1 MRPKKRLGQHFL
13 VNVNAARRIA
23 SALDSD
29 PILPVLEIG
38 GGRGDLTVH
47 LLAGGPE
54 VTCVEFDSDMIEMLM
69 ERFAAAQNFRL
80 LRSDILEFQLV
91 DYFDSSQQ
99 IRLVGNLPYNI
110 TSAILEWIVDNR
122 ASFPQAVI
130 MIQSEVADRVA
141 AVPGGKEF
149 GSLTVFVQLFFTVE
163 KLFELK
169 PGSFQPPPKVSS
181 TVLKLTRRA
190 KPLIEPSDFPALR
203 RLTSACFRWR
213 RKQLIRILRDEYSLG
228 QAVLEGLLQKLQI
241 DPTLR
246 PEQLPVESF
255 VALSGQ
261 LSCLVR
267 DSESSGS

>member
-23 SALDSD
+23 AALDSD
-29 PILPVLEIG
+29 PALPILEIG
-38 GGRGDLTVH
+38 GGRGDLTIH
-47 LLAGGPE
+47 LLAGGAL
-54 VTCVEFDSDMIEMLM
+54 VTCVEFDSDMIAVLT
-69 ERFAAAQNFRL
+69 ERFTAAKNLRL
-80 LRSDILEFQLV
+80 LRSDILEFNLA
-91 DYFDSSQQ
+91 DHFDSGQQ

-110 TSAILEWIVDNR
+110 TSAILKWIVDNR
-122 ASFPQAVI
+122 ANFPQAVI

-141 AVPGGKEF
+141 ATPGGKDF

-169 PGSFQPPPKVSS
+169 AGSFLPPPKVSS

-190 KPLIEPSDFPALR
+190 KPLVESADFPALR

-228 QAVLEGLLQKLQI
+228 QPALESLLERLRI

-261 LSCLVR
+261 LSCLMKA
-267 DSESSGS
+267 EG